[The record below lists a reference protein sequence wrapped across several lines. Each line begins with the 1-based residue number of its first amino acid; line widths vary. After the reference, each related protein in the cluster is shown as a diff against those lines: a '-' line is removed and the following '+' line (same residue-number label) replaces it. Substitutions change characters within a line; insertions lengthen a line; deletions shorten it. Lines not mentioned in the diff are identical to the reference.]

1 MQKSLIS
8 RLTGRDLTLANLK
21 LSNLKHALRSP
32 VVWVAVASLPASLYA
47 SCNQSSKVTWVL
59 IAVTAAFT
67 LAALLSGRPGRALAA
82 IFAFCWLL
90 VTLMAMAKWG
100 LYIPG

>member
-8 RLTGRDLTLANLK
+8 RLTGRDMTLADLK
-21 LSNLKHALRSP
+21 LANLKHALRSP

-59 IAVTAAFT
+59 ISVTAAFT
-67 LAALLSGRPGRALAA
+67 LAALLSGRPGRVLGA
-82 IFAFCWLL
+82 IFALGWLV
-90 VTLMAMAKWG
+90 VTLMAIAKWG